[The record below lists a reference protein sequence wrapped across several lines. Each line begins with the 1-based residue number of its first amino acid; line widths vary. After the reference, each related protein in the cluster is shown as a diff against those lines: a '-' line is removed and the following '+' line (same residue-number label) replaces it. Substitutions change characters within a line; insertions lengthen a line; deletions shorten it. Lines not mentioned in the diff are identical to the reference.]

1 MAGYILKIVIE
12 DTHPPVW
19 CRIMVPDHITFADL
33 HNMIQIVFGWEDD
46 HLHAFSIPM
55 DHIIID
61 NAEERVMRG
70 EHYQEEVTLIDP
82 FIRSYKWIRY
92 TYDFGD
98 NWRHKIQIEKTDE
111 KYEGRSAMLLKAKGD
126 NFEEDS
132 GGVWNTENSE
142 RCAFDQKSTGEKL
155 AAMAVPVN
163 PKLEEVVLLKES
175 MDRLRNLY
183 KIMQK
188 ELENFSLD
196 PVNNGR
202 S

>member
-19 CRIMVPDHITFADL
+19 RRIMVPDHITFADL

-70 EHYQEEVTLIDP
+70 VHYQEEVTLIDP

-98 NWRHKIQIEKTDE
+98 NWRHKIQ
-111 KYEGRSAMLLKAKGD
+111 
-126 NFEEDS
+126 F
-132 GGVWNTENSE
+132 
-142 RCAFDQKSTGEKL
+142 
-155 AAMAVPVN
+155 
-163 PKLEEVVLLKES
+163 
-175 MDRLRNLY
+175 
-183 KIMQK
+183 
-188 ELENFSLD
+188 
-196 PVNNGR
+196 
-202 S
+202 